1 MYPANPKA
9 LCSLCVSLL
18 FLSLPSYAA
27 LPFFGK
33 NDSAKPTLA
42 PMIQEVS
49 PAVVNISVQAKSKV
63 INNPLLNDPFFR
75 HFFNLP
81 QQQSPQSRQRTQ
93 AAGSGVIVDA
103 DKGII
108 VTNHHVVEDAE
119 EIIVQFSDGDSVK
132 ATLVGSDPEVDI
144 AVLRVEDKEATKAR
158 GEIPIAN
165 SDDILVGD
173 FVVAVGNPFGLGQTV
188 TTGVVSALGRSG
200 LGIEGYENFIQT
212 DASINPGNS
221 GGALVDLNGHLV
233 GINTAILAPS
243 GGNVGIGFAIPANMM
258 ESSLSQILEHGEVKR
273 GKIGVLIQDLTPE
286 LAQAFDLERS
296 QRGVLVAQV
305 MKGSAAKKAGLT
317 AGDIITGVNGK
328 ATETASMLRNAIG
341 LRSIGD
347 TVKVSYLRDGQV
359 KNTQITIAGDEET
372 EAAQIEKTSD
382 ALDERLEGLQ
392 IGEIDNKLVIQG
404 IEQGSAAYYTG
415 LQVGDVIVSVNR
427 HDVSKLT
434 DMKKALQQKGNLLLR
449 VIRDDMPLYIVIQ

>member
-103 DKGII
+103 DEGII

-165 SDDILVGD
+165 SDDMLVGD

-305 MKGSAAKKAGLT
+305 MKGSAAEKAGLA

-372 EAAQIEKTSD
+372 EAAQTKKTSD

-415 LQVGDVIVSVNR
+415 LQVGDGVVRVNGQ
-427 HDVSKLT
+427 DVSKLA

>member
-103 DKGII
+103 DEGII

-305 MKGSAAKKAGLT
+305 MKGSAAENAGLA

-347 TVKVSYLRDGQV
+347 KVKVSYLRDGQV

-372 EAAQIEKTSD
+372 EAAQTKKTSD

-392 IGEIDNKLVIQG
+392 LGEIDNKLVIQG

-427 HDVSKLT
+427 HDVSKLA

>member
-1 MYPANPKA
+1 VYPANPKA

-103 DKGII
+103 DEGII

-305 MKGSAAKKAGLT
+305 MKGSAAENAGLT

-372 EAAQIEKTSD
+372 EAAQTKKTSD

-392 IGEIDNKLVIQG
+392 LGEIDNKLVIQG

-427 HDVSKLT
+427 HDVSKLA

-449 VIRDDMPLYIVIQ
+449 VIRDEMPLYIVIQ

>member
-1 MYPANPKA
+1 
-9 LCSLCVSLL
+9 
-18 FLSLPSYAA
+18 
-27 LPFFGK
+27 
-33 NDSAKPTLA
+33 
-42 PMIQEVS
+42 MIQEVS

>member
-1 MYPANPKA
+1 
-9 LCSLCVSLL
+9 
-18 FLSLPSYAA
+18 
-27 LPFFGK
+27 
-33 NDSAKPTLA
+33 
-42 PMIQEVS
+42 MIQEVS

-103 DKGII
+103 DEGII

-305 MKGSAAKKAGLT
+305 MKGSAAENAGLT

-372 EAAQIEKTSD
+372 EAAQTKKTSD

-392 IGEIDNKLVIQG
+392 LGEIDNKLVIQG

-427 HDVSKLT
+427 HDVSKLA

-449 VIRDDMPLYIVIQ
+449 VIRDEMPLYIVIQ

>member
-103 DKGII
+103 DEGII

-305 MKGSAAKKAGLT
+305 MKGSAAENAGLT

-372 EAAQIEKTSD
+372 EAAQTKKTSD

-392 IGEIDNKLVIQG
+392 LGEIDNKLVIQG

-427 HDVSKLT
+427 HDVSKLA

-449 VIRDDMPLYIVIQ
+449 VIRDEMPLYIVIQ

>member
-1 MYPANPKA
+1 
-9 LCSLCVSLL
+9 
-18 FLSLPSYAA
+18 
-27 LPFFGK
+27 
-33 NDSAKPTLA
+33 
-42 PMIQEVS
+42 MIQEVS

-103 DKGII
+103 DEGII

-221 GGALVDLNGHLV
+221 GGALVDLKGHLV

-305 MKGSAAKKAGLT
+305 MKGSAAENAGLT

-372 EAAQIEKTSD
+372 EAAQTKKTSD

-427 HDVSKLT
+427 QDVSKLA

>member
-103 DKGII
+103 DEGII

-305 MKGSAAKKAGLT
+305 MKGSAAENAGLT

-372 EAAQIEKTSD
+372 EAAQTKKTSD

-392 IGEIDNKLVIQG
+392 LGEIDNKLVIQG
-404 IEQGSAAYYTG
+404 IEHGSAAYYTG

-427 HDVSKLT
+427 HDVSKLA

-449 VIRDDMPLYIVIQ
+449 VIRDEMPLYIVIQ

>member
-103 DKGII
+103 DEGII

-221 GGALVDLNGHLV
+221 GGALVDLKGHLV

-305 MKGSAAKKAGLT
+305 MKGSAAENAGLT

-372 EAAQIEKTSD
+372 EAAQTKKTSD

-427 HDVSKLT
+427 QDVSKLA